1 MFRLRCAAPGAAGG
15 HPLWLGPGALDGLP
29 AVWRPGWHAA
39 ALVADATAFR
49 LHGAAVVRGL
59 RRCAGT
65 VRVYEVPPGERHK
78 SVATWL
84 RLADRMLA
92 DRLDRGTCL
101 VALGGGVTLDLAG
114 FLAATYLRGLDHLL
128 LPSTLLAVVD
138 ASLGGKT
145 ALNRPAGKN
154 LLGAFRFPAAVL
166 ADTRLLETLAPR
178 EWRGGLAEVVKHAA
192 VGDADLFGR
201 LERAGN
207 GLRRPGSLDLD
218 LLARAVRVKLEVVAR
233 DPFERGRR
241 SVLNFGHTVGH
252 ALEAA
257 TGHRVPHGAAVAV
270 GMAVEAEVAVE
281 RVGLPAGERE
291 RLVALLGTLGLPARH
306 DAAFER
312 LRPHLEVDKKRRDGA
327 IRLSLPARLGRMA
340 GGRTGWTVP
349 VGAAA
354 LRRAWERRAAAPGRA
369 R

>member
-1 MFRLRCAAPGAAGG
+1 MFRLRCPAPGAAG

-29 AVWRPGWHAA
+29 ALWRPEWRVA
-39 ALVADATAFR
+39 ALVADRTALR
-49 LHGAAVVRGL
+49 LHGAAVL
-59 RRCAGT
+59 RRLRACAGT
-65 VRVYEVPPGERHK
+65 VRVYQLPPGERHK

-92 DRLDRGTCL
+92 DRLDRAACL

-128 LPSTLLAVVD
+128 LPTTLLAVVD
-138 ASLGGKT
+138 AALGGKT

-166 ADTRLLETLAPR
+166 ADTTLLETLPPR
-178 EWRGGLAEVVKHAA
+178 TWRGGLAEVVKHAV
-192 VGDADLFGR
+192 VGDADLFRR
-201 LERAGN
+201 LERAGRA
-207 GLRRPGSLDLD
+207 LHRPGSLDLA

-233 DPFERGRR
+233 DPFEWGRR

-252 ALEAA
+252 AIEAA

-270 GMAVEAEVAVE
+270 GMAVEAEAAVE
-281 RVGLPAGERE
+281 RVGLPAADRD
-291 RLVALLGTLGLPARH
+291 RLVALLGALGLPARSRGP
-306 DAAFER
+306 FER
-312 LRPHLEVDKKRRDGA
+312 LRPHLAVDKKRRDGA
-327 IRLSLPARLGRMA
+327 IRLSLPVRLGRMA
-340 GGRTGWTVP
+340 ASQTGWTVP
-349 VGAAA
+349 VKAAA